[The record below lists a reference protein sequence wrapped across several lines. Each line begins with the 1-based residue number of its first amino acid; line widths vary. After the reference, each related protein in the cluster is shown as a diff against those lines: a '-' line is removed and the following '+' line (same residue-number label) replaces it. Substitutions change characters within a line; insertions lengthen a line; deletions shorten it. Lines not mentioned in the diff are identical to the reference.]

1 VLRET
6 DPQTTIWE
14 LLLPEEAK
22 RLPTELARVDAYL
35 DDERFITPWRGLFSA
50 RLGRPSVPVD
60 TLLRLLYL
68 KHRYG
73 LGYESLCREVADSL
87 SWRRFCRI
95 PLDRPV
101 PHPTTLVKLVRRA
114 GPEVIEQVNAALV
127 AKLAQGKLLRARKLR
142 VDTTVVEADID
153 YPTDA
158 DLLEQAVRK
167 LGGLVRRIKG
177 RGTAS
182 RTRFRD
188 RGRAAGRRMK
198 QLARTLRRRTGV
210 AMAEVDRLTGEVAR
224 LARQTVRE
232 VEVVARNARRTLAR
246 RPGDGRL
253 GRLVGEL
260 DETIIHTGR
269 LLAQTDQRLAGNR
282 VIADRLVSLADPDAR
297 PIRKGKPRHPTQF
310 GYTLLLAEDERGFIA
325 DHQLQQGNPPDA
337 PQLVPAVQ
345 RVVAVT
351 GRAPGTV
358 VGDRGF
364 GTAANDQAVAALGVK
379 RVGLQRTG
387 TPGTAR
393 LALERTRAF
402 PPAAQLAGR
411 HRGPHQ
417 PPQARLR
424 AAPDAATPAG
434 RCPHLGRAGHLR
446 LQPAAHDG
454 CRRLTRA
461 PAADLPTSTGAA
473 TPTRTSSGASS
484 YPGARLEEEAPMRR
498 HTRRQDTLDPGTG
511 VTTAGLDEPP
521 EEPGCFTTTL
531 RCSRGVGSIPL
542 HGPSGSASRGSL
554 GWRHG
559 PGPMWWRSGSR
570 WPVWCSLVAQT
581 PRSWTALLRR
591 RIPSRVSKAPPPGS
605 PRPGARGSR

>member
-22 RLPTELARVDAYL
+22 RLPAELARVDAYL
-35 DDERFITPWRGLFSA
+35 DDERFIAPWRGLFSA

-73 LGYESLCREVADSL
+73 LGYETLCREVNDSI
-87 SWRRFCRI
+87 SWRWFCRI

-114 GPEVIEQVNAALV
+114 GPEVIEQLNQALV

-177 RGTAS
+177 RGAAT

-188 RGRAAGRRMK
+188 RGHAAGRRMK

-210 AMAEVDRLTGEVAR
+210 AMGEVDRLTGEVAR
-224 LARQTVRE
+224 IARQSLRQVQM
-232 VEVVARNARRTLAR
+232 VAGNARRARAR
-246 RPGDGRL
+246 RSGDGRL
-253 GRLVGEL
+253 GRLVDEL
-260 DETIIHTGR
+260 EETITATGR

-282 VIADRLVSLADPDAR
+282 VIADRLVSLSDPDAR

-310 GYTLLLAEDERGFIA
+310 GYSLLLAEDERGFVA

-337 PQLVPAVQ
+337 PQLVPSVQ

-351 GRAPGTV
+351 GRLPGTV

-364 GTAANDQAVAALGVK
+364 GTAANDQALEALGVK
-379 RVGLQRTG
+379 RIGLQRTG
-387 TPGTAR
+387 TPGKAR
-393 LALERTRAF
+393 QALERTRAF
-402 PPAAQLAGR
+402 R
-411 HRGPHQ
+411 
-417 PPQARLR
+417 RLR
-424 AAPDAATPAG
+424 NWRVGIEA
-434 RCPHLGRAGHLR
+434 RISHLKRSFGLR
-446 LQPAAHDG
+446 RTRL
-454 CRRLTRA
+454 RRL
-461 PAADLPTSTGAA
+461 G
-473 TPTRTSSGASS
+473 
-484 YPGARLEEEAPMRR
+484 GARTWVGLGIFAYNLQRM
-498 HTRRQDTLDPGTG
+498 TVVTG
-511 VTTAGLDEPP
+511 
-521 EEPGCFTTTL
+521 
-531 RCSRGVGSIPL
+531 
-542 HGPSGSASRGSL
+542 
-554 GWRHG
+554 
-559 PGPMWWRSGSR
+559 
-570 WPVWCSLVAQT
+570 
-581 PRSWTALLRR
+581 
-591 RIPSRVSKAPPPGS
+591 
-605 PRPGARGSR
+605 

>member
-22 RLPTELARVDAYL
+22 RLPAELAQIDAYL
-35 DDERFITPWRGLFSA
+35 DDERFIAPWRALFSA
-50 RLGRPSVPVD
+50 RLGRPSVPID

-73 LGYESLCREVADSL
+73 LGYESLCREVSDSI

-95 PLDRPV
+95 GLDRPV

-114 GPEVIEQVNAALV
+114 GPAVVEELNAALLC
-127 AKLAQGKLLRARKLR
+127 KLREDKLLRARKLR

-158 DLLEQAVRK
+158 DLLEHAVRK

-177 RGTAS
+177 RGAAR

-224 LARQTVRE
+224 IARQTLRQVQA
-232 VEVVARNARRTLAR
+232 VGRNARRARTR

-260 DETIIHTGR
+260 EETIGHTGR
-269 LLAQTDQRLAGNR
+269 LLEQTDQRLGGNR
-282 VIADRLVSLADPDAR
+282 VIPDRLVSLSDPDAR
-297 PIRKGKPRHPTQF
+297 PIRKGKPGRPTQF

-325 DHQLQQGNPPDA
+325 DHQLQRGNPPDA
-337 PQLVPAVQ
+337 PQLVPAIQ
-345 RVVAVT
+345 RVIAIT
-351 GRAPGTV
+351 GRPPGTV

-364 GTAANDQAVAALGVK
+364 GTAANDQAVEALGVK

-387 TPGTAR
+387 TPGKAR
-393 LALERTRAF
+393 LAVEQTRRFRRLRNWRVGIEARISHLKRGFGLRRTR
-402 PPAAQLAGR
+402 L
-411 HRGPHQ
+411 
-417 PPQARLR
+417 
-424 AAPDAATPAG
+424 
-434 RCPHLGRAGHLR
+434 
-446 LQPAAHDG
+446 
-454 CRRLTRA
+454 RRL
-461 PAADLPTSTGAA
+461 P
-473 TPTRTSSGASS
+473 
-484 YPGARLEEEAPMRR
+484 
-498 HTRRQDTLDPGTG
+498 
-511 VTTAGLDEPP
+511 
-521 EEPGCFTTTL
+521 
-531 RCSRGVGSIPL
+531 
-542 HGPSGSASRGSL
+542 
-554 GWRHG
+554 
-559 PGPMWWRSGSR
+559 GSR
-570 WPVWCSLVAQT
+570 TWVGLGIFAYNLQRMTVVA
-581 PRSWTALLRR
+581 
-591 RIPSRVSKAPPPGS
+591 G
-605 PRPGARGSR
+605 